1 MAKSVHFPSNSLPWR
16 KAIIWKGI
24 VIMRLKKVGQKY
36 LSTISY
42 MITIGSLI
50 CISLAPCSF
59 ISTHMNLP
67 YSLNCMICHCINENI
82 YQTTTDKYFSCIQFV
97 SVCGVFFYIYF
108 INNAA
113 INNPEHA
120 TWSNFESYFTKL
132 DFYFSTE
139 LNVLQVC
146 Y

>member
-1 MAKSVHFPSNSLPWR
+1 M
-16 KAIIWKGI
+16 
-24 VIMRLKKVGQKY
+24 
-36 LSTISY
+36 IS
-42 MITIGSLI
+42 
-50 CISLAPCSF
+50 
-59 ISTHMNLP
+59 
-67 YSLNCMICHCINENI
+67 HCINETI

-97 SVCGVFFYIYF
+97 FVCGFYIYIF
-108 INNAA
+108 GIINNPA

-139 LNVLQVC
+139 LNVFQVC